1 MYRIIF
7 ASLFA
12 FITFTVISSSS
23 FAGDFY
29 STLRRTAPGFGVSQ
43 IVDSVLPDSVMES
56 EAARDALIGGLGT
69 ATTVGVETAVASGAT
84 ALAGYA
90 GVASTVS
97 SMGLGS
103 LTTLG
108 ASLLGSSATGA
119 AATAVC
125 VSAVGGPVVAAGL
138 LVGATA
144 LITYGASSLAREAW
158 SYLGF

>member
-29 STLRRTAPGFGVSQ
+29 FTLRRSAPGVGVSQ

-56 EAARDALIGGLGT
+56 GAARDAVMSAIGT
-69 ATTVGVETAVASGAT
+69 ASTVGMATSAASGAG

-97 SMGLGS
+97 TMGLGS

-108 ASLLGSSATGA
+108 ATLLQSSATGA

-125 VSAVGGPVVAAGL
+125 VSAVGGPVIAAGL